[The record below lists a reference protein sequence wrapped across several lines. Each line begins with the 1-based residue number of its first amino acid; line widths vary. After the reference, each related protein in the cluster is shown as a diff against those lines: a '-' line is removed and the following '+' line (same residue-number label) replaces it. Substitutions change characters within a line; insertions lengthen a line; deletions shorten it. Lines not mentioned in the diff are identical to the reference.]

1 VQFFESSNIIKIS
14 YEEKRIYLISTNHLP
29 CFKKKKF
36 LVIRYNDDKF
46 KKYFE
51 EFVLNGKI
59 KNIVFISD
67 NVSLLFKSFRKHF
80 KNITAAGGLVLNEKN
95 QILMIF
101 RRSKW
106 DLPKGKIEK
115 DETIEQAAVREVEEE
130 TGIKVDSLKELLK
143 TTFHIYFHNDKY
155 YLKENYWYKMNSH
168 SRYPLV
174 PQIEEDIEKIEWVAS
189 ENIDTYIE
197 NSFSSI
203 KDVIKD

>member
-1 VQFFESSNIIKIS
+1 MQSFDFSHKIKIS
-14 YEEKRIYLISTNHLP
+14 YEDKRVYLINKNHLP
-29 CFKKKKF
+29 CFEKKKF
-36 LVIRYNDDKF
+36 LVIQYKDHKF
-46 KKYFE
+46 KKHFE
-51 EFVLNGKI
+51 DYVLNGNI

-67 NVSLLFKSFRKHF
+67 NVSSLFISFKKHF

-130 TGIKVDSLKELLK
+130 TGIKVDLLKDLLK
-143 TTFHIYFHNDKY
+143 TTFHIYLHKNKY
-155 YLKENYWYKMNSH
+155 YLKENHWYKMNSH

-174 PQIEEDIEKIEWVAS
+174 PQTEEDIEKIEWVDS
-189 ENIDTYIE
+189 ENIEIYLK